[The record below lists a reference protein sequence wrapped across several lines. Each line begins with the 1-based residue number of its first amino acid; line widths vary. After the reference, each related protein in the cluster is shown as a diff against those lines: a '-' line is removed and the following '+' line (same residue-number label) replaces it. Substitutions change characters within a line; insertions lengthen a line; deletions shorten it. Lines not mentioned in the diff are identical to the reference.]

1 MKTPGLLWRQAKGW
15 VSHTSQFPASVSWL
29 YWGRIS
35 FKLSSDVFSCGME
48 TTSSWWSLVS
58 GGVLMPPDLLTAVRA
73 AEREEQKT
81 DGRLTVRKRLACH
94 FQLNTGCSLGSSL
107 QPCLVTPSFLPGLCG
122 MHSAHHISLGFS
134 FKLKRKF
141 ERNNFEGTFGIHT
154 HSTTAVCLQLLNLN
168 WISLQFVE
176 QLRNPCGHTYLP

>member
-1 MKTPGLLWRQAKGW
+1 M
-15 VSHTSQFPASVSWL
+15 SQFPASVSWL

-35 FKLSSDVFSCGME
+35 FKLASDLWSCGME

-58 GGVLMPPDLLTAVRA
+58 GGVLMPPDLLAAVRA
-73 AEREEQKT
+73 VEREEQKT
-81 DGRLTVRKRLACH
+81 DGHLTARKRLTCH
-94 FQLNTGCSLGSSL
+94 FQPNTGCLPGSSL
-107 QPCLVTPSFLPGLCG
+107 QLCLVTPSLLPGLCG
-122 MHSAHHISLGFS
+122 LLSAHHISLGFS

-141 ERNNFEGTFGIHT
+141 SNNFEGTFGTHT
-154 HSTTAVCLQLLNLN
+154 HSTTALCLQLLNLN